1 MLLYQIY
8 VHLENWRTLFPQ
20 VLDDFPAVWN
30 YGKLSAKFLVSSIK
44 VIDTVGFL
52 SFFKVLLEQLLK
64 FLLKTNPESDKR
76 FLHWSLKLS
85 SKKVCLL
92 KN

>member
-1 MLLYQIY
+1 M
-8 VHLENWRTLFPQ
+8 
-20 VLDDFPAVWN
+20 WN

-64 FLLKTNPESDKR
+64 FLLIILNRRYEYANKNSGNTGFVFMCNFSSVKPS
-76 FLHWSLKLS
+76 LHIFVTIAQHACNRVLVKY
-85 SKKVCLL
+85 
-92 KN
+92 